1 MTPVAYVLAK
11 NEEPNIARCVAALRA
26 LDIPVIVLDSGSLDR
41 TRDIAASLGATVESY
56 RYVSHAEAY
65 RYISVDRSPT
75 GTSLFVLDADM
86 VVSRELV
93 EQATRLL
100 EAGAD
105 VVEAP
110 VRMCWNG
117 APLRY
122 GSLYPPKPILFR
134 GGRDYFEPVGHG
146 ERLRPNL
153 RVART
158 TAVLIH
164 DDRKAFSAY
173 LESQVRY
180 ARNFVNRTRH
190 GEISRLDRIRG
201 ATPILIAAVP
211 MVSYLLR
218 GGFLDGWSGLGYA
231 LDRVIAEAIMVREAV
246 AARVAVNDDERAPR

>member
-1 MTPVAYVLAK
+1 MAPVAYVLAK

-26 LDIPVIVLDSGSLDR
+26 LDLPVIVLDSGSMDR
-41 TRDIAASLGATVESY
+41 TREIATALGASVENY
-56 RYVSHAEAY
+56 RYISHAEAY
-65 RYISVDRSPT
+65 RYISVDRSPA

-93 EQATRLL
+93 EQATALL
-100 EAGAD
+100 EAGAEA
-105 VVEAP
+105 VEAP

-117 APLRY
+117 APLHY

-134 GGRDYFEPVGHG
+134 GGQDYFEPVGHG
-146 ERLRPNL
+146 EKLRPNL

-158 TAVLIH
+158 TALLIH
-164 DDRKAFSAY
+164 DDRKPFSTY

-180 ARNFVNRTRH
+180 ARNFVDRTRR
-190 GEISRLDRIRG
+190 GEIGLRDRLRG
-201 ATPILIAAVP
+201 ATPLLIAVVP
-211 MVSYLLR
+211 MMSYLFR

-246 AARVAVNDDERAPR
+246 AARVALNDDERA